1 MSDRPYITCRELI
14 TFLNAYLA
22 SELAADRVVEF
33 ERHLSVCPSCVAY
46 VRTYREAVELG
57 RRAFDVPLDAPAGLA
72 GVPEELVAAI
82 VAASGSA

>member
-14 TFLNAYLA
+14 TFLHAYLGG
-22 SELAADRVVEF
+22 ELPEDRLLEF

-46 VRTYREAVELG
+46 IRTYREATALS
-57 RRAFDVPLDAPAGLA
+57 RSAFEAPPDAPAQEA

-82 VAASGSA
+82 LAASRSA